1 MVCMLASR
9 TCNRGSDAV
18 RFGAAARHQIASLR
32 PAVHAAG
39 KTPRLILRRLGYLLG
54 GRLGVRLGDR
64 LNGSVI
70 LFIGI

>member
-9 TCNRGSDAV
+9 TCNRGFRCVAV
-18 RFGAAARHQIASLR
+18 RHQIASSG
-32 PAVHAAG
+32 PPYTPPGGAAID
-39 KTPRLILRRLGYLLG
+39 LAAAGYLLG

-70 LFIGI
+70 LFIGIGALLQ